1 MEAEFGGKNQYL
13 YGPVVSGMKKA
24 VGNGKGNLEW
34 DLNDWKWDGDL
45 FTAQSLNSVP
55 SDCRSRQFFPP
66 HPEMPAKNANPSTD
80 LSSSIFYSGEGKREL
95 EKRRRG
101 VIVEEGE
108 GEGLNDEGGSL
119 SLNLGGH
126 GYPLMVEG
134 EEKSGKKT
142 KVIGT
147 TTTATTTSNRA
158 ICQVQDCRADLSNAK
173 DYHRRHKVCEV
184 HSKAAMALV
193 GNVMQRFCQQ
203 CSRFHVLQEFDEGK
217 RSCRRRLAGHNRR
230 RRKTHPD
237 VTVVNEGSLND
248 ERGSNY
254 LLMSLL
260 RILTNLHSNGSDH
273 TRNQDILSHLLR
285 NLASLAGPINGRS
298 LASLLEE
305 SKGLVNAGTP
315 GAAHDKTNLN
325 SNGPETSRP
334 SGSSIKTNNGFISQD
349 PPISMAQCETVH
361 ANGRTQKC
369 IPSADG
375 GVRNL
380 KPPSG
385 ALLSSASQSRDSLP
399 SQLTAAET
407 TVGRDSLNNIDL
419 NNVYNDI
426 QNTVEN
432 PKKPCPSVA
441 SKMVSIDHPSWL
453 QCDSLKSRPPQTSRN
468 SDSTST
474 QSPSSS
480 SGEAQSC
487 TDRIVF
493 KLFGKDP
500 NDFPLLLRSQILNW
514 LSHSPTEIESYIR
527 PGCIILT
534 IYLCLEKSAW
544 EELYCNL
551 GSSLRKLLDA
561 SNDSF
566 WRTGWV
572 YARMQHSVAFLYN
585 GQVVLDMP
593 LCIKSPQHCR
603 ISCIKPLAVPANA
616 SAQFIVKGFNLSQS
630 STRLLCALEGK
641 YLVHNSCHDLI
652 DGADATI
659 QHLSL
664 SCRVPNVTGRGFI
677 EVEDHGLSSCS
688 FPFIVAEQEVCS
700 EICNLENVIE
710 ATETTDDIHVKNLQ
724 MEEKSRALD
733 FLQEMGWL
741 LHRSQVKVRLGPMAP
756 IHDLFQ
762 FNRFVWLVDF
772 SMDHGWCAVMK
783 KLLDIIFEGV
793 VDAGEHASIE
803 LALLDMSLLHRAV
816 KRNCRPMVDLLLRF
830 VPVKTS
836 DGEDS
841 EVKQV
846 DKALDRFLF
855 RPDTVGPAGLTPL
868 HVAASMSGSETVLDA
883 LTDDPGMVGI
893 EAWKSARDSS
903 GLTPNDYAC
912 LRGHYS
918 YIQLV
923 QKKTNKKGERQ
934 HVVDI
939 PGTVVD
945 SDTKQKQ
952 SDEHRTCK
960 VSSLQTEKIET
971 TAMPRQCGVCQHKM
985 AYSGMR
991 TALVYRPVMLSMVTI
1006 AAVCVCVALLFKSSP
1021 RVYYVFQPFN
1031 WESLEYGAI

>member
-1 MEAEFGGKNQYL
+1 MEAEFGGNKQYL

-24 VGNGKGNLEW
+24 VGNGKGSLEW

-45 FTAQSLNSVP
+45 FIAQPLNSVP

-66 HPEMPAKNANPSTD
+66 HPAIPAKSANPSTN
-80 LSSSIFYSGEGKREL
+80 LSFSTFNSGEGKREL
-95 EKRRRG
+95 EKRRRVVVG
-101 VIVEEGE
+101 EGE

-119 SLNLGGH
+119 NLNLGGH
-126 GYPLMVEG
+126 GDTLMVEG

-147 TTTATTTSNRA
+147 TTTSNRA
-158 ICQVQDCRADLSNAK
+158 VCQVQDCRADLSNAK
-173 DYHRRHKVCEV
+173 DYHRRHKVCDV
-184 HSKAAMALV
+184 HSKATMALV

-237 VTVVNEGSLND
+237 VSVVNEGSLND
-248 ERGSNY
+248 ERGSSY
-254 LLMSLL
+254 LLM
-260 RILTNLHSNGSDH
+260 TNGSDH
-273 TRNQDILSHLLR
+273 ARNHDILSHLLR
-285 NLASLAGPINGRS
+285 NLASLAGPNNGRS
-298 LASLLEE
+298 VASLLEE
-305 SKGLVNAGTP
+305 SKGLENAGTP
-315 GAAHDKTNLN
+315 GVSHDKPNLN
-325 SNGPETSRP
+325 SNGPEASRP
-334 SGSSIKTNNGFISQD
+334 SGFSIKTNNGIINLE
-349 PPISMAQCETVH
+349 PPVSVAQCEPVST
-361 ANGRTQKC
+361 NGRT
-369 IPSADG
+369 PLGNG
-375 GVRNL
+375 GITNL

-385 ALLSSASQSRDSLP
+385 PLLSSVSQSRDSLP
-399 SQLTAAET
+399 SQLTAVKTT
-407 TVGRDSLNNIDL
+407 TVGRDNLNNIDL

-426 QNTVEN
+426 HNTVEN
-432 PKKPCPSVA
+432 PKKPYPPVA
-441 SKMVSIDHPSWL
+441 SEMVSIDHPSQL
-453 QCDSLKSRPPQTSRN
+453 HCDSLKSTQTSGN

-480 SGEAQSC
+480 SGEAQSR

-514 LSHSPTEIESYIR
+514 LSRSPTEIESYIR

-534 IYLCLEKSAW
+534 IYLHLEKSAW

-551 GSSLRKLLDA
+551 GSSLRKLLAA

-572 YARMQHSVAFLYN
+572 YARVQHSVAFLYN
-585 GQVVLDMP
+585 GQVVLDVP
-593 LCIKSPQHCR
+593 LRLKSPQHCR
-603 ISCIKPLAVPANA
+603 ISCIKPLAVPASA
-616 SAQFIVKGFNLSQS
+616 SAQFVVKGFNLSQS

-641 YLVHNSCHDLI
+641 YLVNDSCHDLI
-652 DGADATI
+652 DEDDAPI
-659 QHLSL
+659 QHLSF
-664 SCRVPNVTGRGFI
+664 SCHIPNLTGRGFI
-677 EVEDHGLSSCS
+677 QVEDHGLSSCS

-700 EICNLENVIE
+700 EICKLENVIE
-710 ATETTDDIHVKNLQ
+710 ASETTDDIQTKNQQ
-724 MEEKSRALD
+724 MEEKTRALD

-741 LHRSQVKVRLGPMAP
+741 LHRSHVKVRLGPFAP

-762 FNRFVWLVDF
+762 FNRFMWLVDF

-783 KLLDIIFEGV
+783 KLLDIIFEGG

-803 LALLDMSLLHRAV
+803 LALLNMGLLHRAV
-816 KRNCRPMVDLLLRF
+816 KRNCRPMVELLLRF
-830 VPVKTS
+830 VQVKTS
-836 DGEDS
+836 DGADS

-855 RPDTVGPAGLTPL
+855 RPDTIGQAGLTPL
-868 HVAASMSGSETVLDA
+868 HVAASMSGSENVLDA

-893 EAWKSARDSS
+893 EAWKSARDST
-903 GLTPNDYAC
+903 GLTPYDYAC
-912 LRGHYS
+912 LGGYHS

-934 HVVDI
+934 LVVDI

-945 SDTKQKQ
+945 NSTKQKQ
-952 SDEHRTCK
+952 SNGHGTCK
-960 VSSLQTEKIET
+960 VLGLQTEKIET
-971 TAMPRQCGVCQHKM
+971 TAVPRRCGICQHKV
-985 AYSGMR
+985 AYGGMR
-991 TALVYRPVMLSMVTI
+991 TAMVYRPVMLSMVTI

-1021 RVYYVFQPFN
+1021 RVSYVFQPFN

>member
-1 MEAEFGGKNQYL
+1 
-13 YGPVVSGMKKA
+13 
-24 VGNGKGNLEW
+24 
-34 DLNDWKWDGDL
+34 
-45 FTAQSLNSVP
+45 
-55 SDCRSRQFFPP
+55 
-66 HPEMPAKNANPSTD
+66 
-80 LSSSIFYSGEGKREL
+80 
-95 EKRRRG
+95 
-101 VIVEEGE
+101 
-108 GEGLNDEGGSL
+108 
-119 SLNLGGH
+119 
-126 GYPLMVEG
+126 
-134 EEKSGKKT
+134 
-142 KVIGT
+142 
-147 TTTATTTSNRA
+147 
-158 ICQVQDCRADLSNAK
+158 
-173 DYHRRHKVCEV
+173 
-184 HSKAAMALV
+184 MALV

-237 VTVVNEGSLND
+237 VTVINEGSLND
-248 ERGSNY
+248 ERGSSY

-273 TRNQDILSHLLR
+273 TKNQDILSHLLR

-315 GAAHDKTNLN
+315 GAAHDKPNLI
-325 SNGPETSRP
+325 SNGLNSRP
-334 SGSSIKTNNGFISQD
+334 SGSSIKTDNGIIIQD
-349 PPISMAQCETVH
+349 PPMSVAQCETVP

-369 IPSADG
+369 IPSGDG
-375 GVRNL
+375 GVGIL

-385 ALLSSASQSRDSLP
+385 LRQDNLP

-407 TVGRDSLNNIDL
+407 TVGKGTLINFDL

-426 QNTVEN
+426 QSTVETH
-432 PKKPCPSVA
+432 KKPYPCVA
-441 SKMVSIDHPSWL
+441 SEMGSIGHPSWL
-453 QCDSLKSRPPQTSRN
+453 QCDSLKSSPPQTSGN

-480 SGEAQSC
+480 SGEAQSR

-534 IYLCLEKSAW
+534 IYLRLEKSAW

-551 GSSLRKLLDA
+551 GASLRKLLAA

-566 WRTGWV
+566 WTTGWI
-572 YARMQHSVAFLYN
+572 YARVQHTVAFLYN
-585 GQVVLDMP
+585 GQVVLDVP
-593 LCIKSPQHCR
+593 LRLKSPQHCR
-603 ISCIKPLAVPANA
+603 ISCIKPLAVPASA

-641 YLVHNSCHDLI
+641 YLIHANCHDLI
-652 DGADATI
+652 DGADAPI
-659 QHLSL
+659 QHLSF
-664 SCRVPNVTGRGFI
+664 SCHIPSITGRGFI
-677 EVEDHGLSSCS
+677 EVVEDHGLSSCS
-688 FPFIVAEQEVCS
+688 FPFIVAEQEVCA
-700 EICNLENVIE
+700 EICKLENVIE
-710 ATETTDDIHVKNLQ
+710 SAETTDDIQIKNQ
-724 MEEKSRALD
+724 QIEEKTRALD

-741 LHRSQVKVRLGPMAP
+741 LHRSHVKVRLGTMAP
-756 IHDLFQ
+756 IHDLFP
-762 FNRFVWLVDF
+762 FKRFMWLIDF

-783 KLLDIIFEGV
+783 KLLDIVSGGG
-793 VDAGEHASIE
+793 VDAGEHASVE
-803 LALLDMSLLHRAV
+803 LALLEMSLLHRAV
-816 KRNCRPMVDLLLRF
+816 KRNCRPMVELLLRF

-836 DGEDS
+836 DGADS

-846 DKALDRFLF
+846 DKVPDRFLF
-855 RPDTVGPAGLTPL
+855 RPDAVGPAGLTPL
-868 HVAASMSGSETVLDA
+868 HVAASMSGSENVLDA
-883 LTDDPGMVGI
+883 LTDDPRMVGI
-893 EAWKSARDSS
+893 EAWESARDSTGS
-903 GLTPNDYAC
+903 TPIDYAR

-923 QKKTNKKGERQ
+923 QNKTNKKDERQ

-945 SDTKQKQ
+945 SNSKQKQ
-952 SDEHRTCK
+952 TEGHRRCK

-971 TAMPRQCGVCQHKM
+971 TAMTQQCRVCQHKV
-985 AYSGMR
+985 AYGGMR
-991 TALVYRPVMLSMVTI
+991 IAVVYRPVMLSMVAI

>member
-1 MEAEFGGKNQYL
+1 MEAEFEGKNQFL
-13 YGPVVSGMKKA
+13 YGMKKA
-24 VGNGKGNLEW
+24 VVGNGRRSLEW

-45 FTAQSLNSVP
+45 FIAQPFNSVP

-66 HPEMPAKNANPSTD
+66 HPENPSKHANPSTN
-80 LSSSIFYSGEGKREL
+80 LSFSVFNSGEGRREL

-101 VIVEEGE
+101 SVLGE
-108 GEGLNDEGGSL
+108 GEEERLNDEGGSL
-119 SLNLGGH
+119 SLNLGGQ
-126 GYPLMVEG
+126 GYPLTVEG
-134 EEKSGKKT
+134 DEKSGKKT

-147 TTTATTTSNRA
+147 NTAATTTSNRA
-158 ICQVQDCRADLSNAK
+158 VCQVQDCRADLSDSK
-173 DYHRRHKVCEV
+173 DYHRRHKVCDV
-184 HSKAAMALV
+184 HSKATMALV

-248 ERGSNY
+248 ERSSSY

-298 LASLLEE
+298 LAPLLEE
-305 SKGLVNAGTP
+305 SKGLVNAEAP
-315 GAAHDKTNLN
+315 GAAHDKPKLN
-325 SNGPETSRP
+325 YGFEASGPC
-334 SGSSIKTNNGFISQD
+334 GSSIKTDNGIISQD
-349 PPISMAQCETVH
+349 LPMSLAQCKTVPG
-361 ANGRTQKC
+361 NGRTQKC
-369 IPSADG
+369 ISSGDG

-380 KPPSG
+380 KLPSG
-385 ALLSSASQSRDSLP
+385 PLLSSVRQSSESLP
-399 SQLTAAET
+399 SQLTAAAEAK
-407 TVGRDSLNNIDL
+407 VGRSSLNNIDL
-419 NNVYNDI
+419 NNVYNDM

-432 PKKPCPSVA
+432 HMKPHPPVDSEI
-441 SKMVSIDHPSWL
+441 VSIDHPSWL
-453 QCDSLKSRPPQTSRN
+453 QCDSLKSSPPQTTRN

-480 SGEAQSC
+480 SGEAQSR

-500 NDFPLLLRSQILNW
+500 NDFPHLLRSQIFNW

-534 IYLCLEKSAW
+534 IYLRLEKSAW
-544 EELYCNL
+544 KELHCNL
-551 GSSLRKLLDA
+551 GSSLRKLLA
-561 SNDSF
+561 ESNDSF
-566 WRTGWV
+566 WSAGWV
-572 YARMQHSVAFLYN
+572 YARVQHSVAFLYN
-585 GQVVLDMP
+585 GQVVLDVP
-593 LCIKSPQHCR
+593 LRLKSQQHFR
-603 ISCIKPLAVPANA
+603 ISCIKPLAVPPGA

-641 YLVHNSCHDLI
+641 YLVHASGHDLI
-652 DGADATI
+652 DGVDSSI
-659 QHLSL
+659 QHLRF
-664 SCRVPNVTGRGFI
+664 SCHIPNITGRGFI

-688 FPFIVAEQEVCS
+688 FPFIVAEQEVCL
-700 EICNLENVIE
+700 EICKLENVIE
-710 ATETTDDIHVKNLQ
+710 AAETTYDIQIKNQ
-724 MEEKSRALD
+724 KMEEKTQALN

-741 LHRSQVKVRLGPMAP
+741 LHRSHVKVRLGHMTP
-756 IHDLFQ
+756 IHDFFQ
-762 FNRFVWLVDF
+762 FSRFAWLIDF

-783 KLLDIIFEGV
+783 KLLDIIFEGG

-803 LALLDMSLLHRAV
+803 LALLHMNLLHRAV
-816 KRNCRPMVDLLLRF
+816 KRNCRPMVEVLLRF

-836 DGEDS
+836 DRDS
-841 EVKQV
+841 EVKHV
-846 DKALDRFLF
+846 DKAADRFLF

-868 HVAASMSGSETVLDA
+868 HVAASIIGSENVLDA

-893 EAWKSARDSS
+893 EAWKSSRDSA

-912 LRGHYS
+912 LGGYYS
-918 YIQLV
+918 YIHLV
-923 QKKTNKKGERQ
+923 LNKTRKKVERQ
-934 HVVDI
+934 QVVDI
-939 PGTVVD
+939 PGAVVD
-945 SDTKQKQ
+945 SSTKQKQ
-952 SDEHRTCK
+952 SEVYRTCR

-971 TAMPRQCGVCQHKM
+971 TAMPQQCGLCQQKV
-985 AYSGMR
+985 AYGGMR
-991 TALVYRPVMLSMVTI
+991 TALVYRPLMLSMVTI